1 MLKMCDLIQKYESN
15 KLVIY
20 TNTDI
25 PWDTFNETAQVC
37 GTCKHW
43 QTCDSTEGWRINMP
57 CTGISGVQ
65 WEAK

>member
-43 QTCDSTEGWRINMP
+43 QTCICNVW
-57 CTGISGVQ
+57 
-65 WEAK
+65 